1 MKNWI
6 IATEEG
12 MTVSPYGR
20 RCENPQILGFGI
32 GNTKEEAIEDFIIH
46 MEDEDFFE
54 MEGWD
59 KEKLI
64 AYQLDDSE
72 LQ

>member
-1 MKNWI
+1 MKDFI

-12 MTVSPYGR
+12 QTISPYGR
-20 RCENPQILGFGI
+20 RCENLQILGFGY
-32 GNTKEEAIEDFIIH
+32 GNNKEEAIEDFIIH

-54 MEGWD
+54 YEGWN

-72 LQ
+72 LN

>member
-1 MKNWI
+1 MNDYI
-6 IATEEG
+6 IAIEEG

-20 RCENPQILGFGI
+20 RCENQQILGFAS
-32 GNTKEEAIEDFIIH
+32 GNSKEEAIEDFIIH

-54 MEGWD
+54 YEGWD

-64 AYQLDDSE
+64 AYQLDASE